1 MSSVSTDCENS
12 EMTTL
17 DDLAARIEGAR
28 GRIAPYVRR
37 TPLAPFPALSER
49 LDADVRL
56 KSEHLQVTGSFK
68 ARGSLAKLT
77 ALGDDVRAA
86 GVITASS
93 GNHGLGVANALS
105 ALGGRGT
112 VCVPAGASP
121 VKVAGI
127 RRLGAEVRTLGDDAG
142 ETEVLA
148 MEAASAEGLTYVS
161 PYDDLD
167 VIAGQGTIGG
177 EIAEQEP
184 EIDTVV
190 VAVGGGGLISGV
202 ATALKHRDPAV
213 RVVGVS
219 PSNDAAMAASVEAGR
234 IIEPSAKPT
243 LSDGTAGS
251 VIPDAMTFPL
261 CQALVDEWVLVGED
275 EIRDALRM
283 VIDEHHQLIE
293 GAAAAAVAGAV
304 QLGEALAGRR
314 VAIVSCGANI
324 AATTL
329 ARALA

>member
-1 MSSVSTDCENS
+1 MPD
-12 EMTTL
+12 L
-17 DDLAARIEGAR
+17 DDLAARIDAAHD
-28 GRIAPYVRR
+28 RIAPYVRR

-49 LDADVRL
+49 LNAVVSL

-68 ARGSLAKLT
+68 ARGALAKLT
-77 ALGDDVRAA
+77 ALDEEVREV

-112 VCVPAGASP
+112 VCVPHGASA

-127 RRLGAEVRTLGDDAG
+127 RRLGADVRTLGDDAG
-142 ETEVLA
+142 ETEQLA
-148 MEAASAEGLTYVS
+148 MEAAEAEGLTYVS

-167 VIAGQGTIGG
+167 VISGQGTLGV
-177 EIAEQEP
+177 EIAEQQP
-184 EIDTVV
+184 ETDTVV
-190 VAVGGGGLISGV
+190 VSVGGGGLISGV
-202 ATALKHRDPAV
+202 AAALKHRRPDV

-219 PSNDAAMAASVEAGR
+219 PVNDAAMAASVEAGR
-234 IIEPSAKPT
+234 IVSPPAKPT

-251 VIPDAMTFPL
+251 VTPDAITFPL
-261 CQALVDEWVLVGED
+261 CQELVDEWVLVSEE
-275 EIRDALRM
+275 EIRNALRM
-283 VIDEHHQLIE
+283 VIDEHHQLVE

-304 QLGEALAGRR
+304 RLGDTLSGRS

-324 AATTL
+324 AADTL
-329 ARALA
+329 ARAISPER

>member
-1 MSSVSTDCENS
+1 MPS
-12 EMTTL
+12 L
-17 DDLAARIEGAR
+17 DDIATRIDAAHE
-28 GRIAPYVRR
+28 RIAPYVHR
-37 TPLAPFPALSER
+37 TPLAPVPALGEQ
-49 LDADVRL
+49 LGADVSL

-68 ARGSLAKLT
+68 ARGALAKLT
-77 ALGDDVRAA
+77 ALDDDARAR

-105 ALGGRGT
+105 AFGGRGT
-112 VCVPAGASP
+112 VCVPQGASP

-127 RRLGAEVRTLGDDAG
+127 RRLGADIRTLGEDAG

-148 MEAASAEGLTYVS
+148 MEAADAEGLTYIS
-161 PYDDLD
+161 PYDDVD
-167 VIAGQGTIGG
+167 VISGQGTVGV

-184 EIDTVV
+184 ATDTVV
-190 VAVGGGGLISGV
+190 VSVGGGGLICGV
-202 ATALKHRDPAV
+202 ATALKHRNPGV

-219 PSNDAAMAASVEAGR
+219 PANDPAMAASVEAGR
-234 IIEPSAKPT
+234 IIAPAAKPT

-261 CQALVDEWVLVGED
+261 CQTLVDEWVLVSED

-304 QLGEALAGRR
+304 QLGDGLAGRR

-329 ARALA
+329 AHALG

>member
-1 MSSVSTDCENS
+1 MPD
-12 EMTTL
+12 L
-17 DDLAARIEGAR
+17 DDLAARIDAAR
-28 GRIAPYVRR
+28 DRIAPYVHR

-49 LDADVRL
+49 LGAEVRL

-77 ALGDDVRAA
+77 ALDDDVRAA

-93 GNHGLGVANALS
+93 GNHGLGVANAL
-105 ALGGRGT
+105 AVLGGRGT
-112 VCVPAGASP
+112 VCVPHGASP

-148 MEAASAEGLTYVS
+148 QEAAANEGLTYVS

-167 VIAGQGTIGG
+167 VISGQGTIGV
-177 EIAEQEP
+177 EIAEQHP
-184 EIDTVV
+184 QTDTVV

-202 ATALKHRDPAV
+202 ATALRHRRPGV

-219 PSNDAAMAASVEAGR
+219 PANDAAMAASVEAGR
-234 IIEPSAKPT
+234 IIEVDAEPT

-251 VIPDAMTFPL
+251 VIPGAVTFPL
-261 CQALVDEWVLVGED
+261 CQELVDEWVLVSED
-275 EIRDALRM
+275 EIRDALRL
-283 VIDEHHQLIE
+283 VIDEHHQLVE
-293 GAAAAAVAGAV
+293 GAAAAAVAGAIR
-304 QLGEALAGRR
+304 LGDGLSGRH

-324 AATTL
+324 AAATL
-329 ARALA
+329 ARALAHLSAR